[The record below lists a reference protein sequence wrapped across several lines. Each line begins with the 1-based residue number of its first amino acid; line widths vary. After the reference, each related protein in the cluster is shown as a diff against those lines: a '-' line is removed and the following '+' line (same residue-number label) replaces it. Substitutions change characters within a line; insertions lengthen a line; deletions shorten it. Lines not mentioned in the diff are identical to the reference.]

1 MYITYTCWSLHAFL
15 CEPTTSPISIGLLGY
30 YYCYY
35 LFLLRLFEF
44 FSFFFVCFCFFE
56 TDRVSLYSPGCAGT
70 HSVDQAG
77 LELRNPLRN
86 PPASAFPV
94 LGLKA
99 CATTPSLCLN
109 SLFVCLFIY
118 YMQVHC
124 SCPQT
129 LQKRESDLLTDGC
142 EPLCGTFGRA
152 VGCSYPLS
160 HLTSRHSDVN
170 YSSNVAC
177 KHSLPSSTRWEAW
190 QCPWC
195 WRSGEFYILF

>member
-70 HSVDQAG
+70 HSVDQAS
-77 LELRNPLRN
+77 LELRN
-86 PPASAFPV
+86 PPASASKM

-99 CATTPSLCLN
+99 CATTA
-109 SLFVCLFIY
+109 
-118 YMQVHC
+118 
-124 SCPQT
+124 
-129 LQKRESDLLTDGC
+129 LQI
-142 EPLCGTFGRA
+142 
-152 VGCSYPLS
+152 S
-160 HLTSRHSDVN
+160 HFLTSKCNPSNCVASWRTHWESEHHPHLSDCLCN
-170 YSSNVAC
+170 QSYY
-177 KHSLPSSTRWEAW
+177 HLLPGR
-190 QCPWC
+190 
-195 WRSGEFYILF
+195 L